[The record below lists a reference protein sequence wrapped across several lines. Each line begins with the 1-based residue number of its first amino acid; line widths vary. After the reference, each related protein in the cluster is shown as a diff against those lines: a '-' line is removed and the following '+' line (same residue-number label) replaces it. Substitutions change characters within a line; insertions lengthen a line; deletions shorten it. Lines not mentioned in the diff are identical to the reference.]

1 MKKIY
6 LVILGI
12 ILLISF
18 GVIYFINNN
27 KQDEVLVSAIN
38 IYLERNKKIINEDTI
53 LITSVNNLKN
63 ENILDLSY
71 ENKILKI
78 TNKNKKIKYK
88 VLDNYTFK
96 KDNYYVLE
104 NNADNVNSKSFFYSD
119 TNYRYYLNNAK
130 NYFIKQNNVIIP
142 LYDVINNNY
151 IAVKELINV
160 IPLTKFPNIPTSDNG
175 DSKDNNNENKEDKEN
190 NKNDV
195 TNNDNDKTSKPN
207 NDNNSSN
214 NNESGN
220 NNLVNDNND
229 KEDSNNKVDIDI
241 PNNEDVDIPNKNEQN
256 KNEITVNND
265 FKIEDRTG
273 KYCAQAIDEFW
284 RDSTGIYYFTCKRSN
299 NIYIIFKN
307 GEEYLLKDA
316 LSKGKVT
323 INELKEKGLGF
334 LKKNIQLEER

>member
-175 DSKDNNNENKEDKEN
+175 DSKDNNNENKDDKEN
-190 NKNDV
+190 NKNNV

-229 KEDSNNKVDIDI
+229 KEDSNNKV
-241 PNNEDVDIPNKNEQN
+241 DVDIPNKNEQN